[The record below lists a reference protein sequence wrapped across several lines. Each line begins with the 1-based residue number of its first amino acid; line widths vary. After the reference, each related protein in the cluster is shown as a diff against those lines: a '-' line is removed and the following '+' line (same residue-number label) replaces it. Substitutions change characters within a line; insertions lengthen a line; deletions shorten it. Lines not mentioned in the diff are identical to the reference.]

1 MLVPTR
7 RVSPHATRHIFLH
20 PQSLTDWSV
29 VFAAAF
35 GLRDR
40 NKRVSYAGLDVE
52 ESDEE
57 SDGYDESQ
65 DLNEID

>member
-1 MLVPTR
+1 MPTR

-20 PQSLTDWSV
+20 PPQSLTDWSV

-40 NKRVSYAGLDVE
+40 KERVSYVE

-57 SDGYDESQ
+57 GDEYDESQ